1 MDESNNNNIVD
12 VTELSQA
19 FELQEGDTLLL
30 IRDDG
35 SGAKKCYRIE
45 GKQFQGKSAYEV
57 AKELGYE
64 GTQEDWNAQTAKVAN
79 FDVDFDPETGCLVI
93 TK

>member
-1 MDESNNNNIVD
+1 MDNTTDIVD
-12 VTELSQA
+12 VTELSQT

-30 IRDDG
+30 IRSDS

-45 GKQFQGKSAYEV
+45 GKQFRGKSAYEV

-64 GTQEDWNAQTAKVAN
+64 GSEEDWNAQTAKVAN
-79 FDVDFDPETGCLVI
+79 FDVDFDPMTGSIVI

>member
-1 MDESNNNNIVD
+1 MDNTTDIVD
-12 VTELSQA
+12 VTELSQI

-30 IRDDG
+30 IRSDS
-35 SGAKKCYRIE
+35 SGAKKCFRIE

-64 GTQEDWNAQTAKVAN
+64 GTEEDWKAQTTKVAN
-79 FDVDFDPETGCLVI
+79 FDVDFDPLTGCIVI
-93 TK
+93 KK

>member
-1 MDESNNNNIVD
+1 MDNTTDIVD
-12 VTELSQA
+12 VTELSQI

-30 IRDDG
+30 IRSDS

-45 GKQFQGKSAYEV
+45 GKQFRGKSAYEV

-64 GTQEDWNAQTAKVAN
+64 DTEEDWNAQTTKVAN
-79 FDVDFDPETGCLVI
+79 FDVDFDPETGSLVI
-93 TK
+93 KK

>member
-1 MDESNNNNIVD
+1 MDNTTDIVD
-12 VTELSQA
+12 VTELSQT

-35 SGAKKCYRIE
+35 SGAKKCFRIE

-79 FDVDFDPETGCLVI
+79 FDVDFDPMTGSIVI

>member
-1 MDESNNNNIVD
+1 MDNTTDIVD
-12 VTELSQA
+12 VTELSQTL
-19 FELQEGDTLLL
+19 ELQEGDTLLL

-64 GTQEDWNAQTAKVAN
+64 GTEEDWNAQTTKVAN
-79 FDVDFDPETGCLVI
+79 FDVDFEPETGSIVI

>member
-1 MDESNNNNIVD
+1 MDNTTDIVD
-12 VTELSQA
+12 VTELSQT

-30 IRDDG
+30 IRSDS

-45 GKQFQGKSAYEV
+45 GKQFRGKSAYEV

-64 GTQEDWNAQTAKVAN
+64 GSEEEWNAQTAKVAN
-79 FDVDFDPETGCLVI
+79 FDVDFEPETGSIVI

>member
-1 MDESNNNNIVD
+1 MDDVNNIVD

-57 AKELGYE
+57 AKDLGYE
-64 GTQEDWNAQTAKVAN
+64 GTEEDWKAQTTKVAN
-79 FDVDFDPETGCLVI
+79 FDVDFDPLSGSLII

>member
-1 MDESNNNNIVD
+1 MDNTTDKVD

-30 IRDDG
+30 IRSDS

-64 GTQEDWNAQTAKVAN
+64 GTQEDWNAQTTKVAN
-79 FDVDFDPETGCLVI
+79 FDVDFDPITGSIVI

>member
-12 VTELSQA
+12 VTELAQA
-19 FELQEGDTLLL
+19 VELQEGDTLLL

-45 GKQFQGKSAYEV
+45 GKQFRGKSAYEV

-64 GTQEDWNAQTAKVAN
+64 GTEEDWNAQTTKVAN
-79 FDVDFDPETGCLVI
+79 FDIDFDPETGCLVI

>member
-1 MDESNNNNIVD
+1 MDDVNNIVD

-64 GTQEDWNAQTAKVAN
+64 GTEEDWKVQTSKVAN
-79 FDVDFDPETGCLVI
+79 FDVDFDPLSGSLII

>member
-1 MDESNNNNIVD
+1 M
-12 VTELSQA
+12 
-19 FELQEGDTLLL
+19 LL
-30 IRDDG
+30 IRSDS

-45 GKQFQGKSAYEV
+45 GKQFRGKSAYEV

-64 GTQEDWNAQTAKVAN
+64 GTEEDWGEQTMKVAN
-79 FDVDFDPETGCLVI
+79 FDVDFDPITGSIVI

>member
-12 VTELSQA
+12 VTELAQA

-45 GKQFQGKSAYEV
+45 GKHFRGKSAYEV

-64 GTQEDWNAQTAKVAN
+64 GTEEDWNAQTAKVAN

>member
-1 MDESNNNNIVD
+1 MDNTTDIVD
-12 VTELSQA
+12 VTELSQT

-35 SGAKKCYRIE
+35 SGAKKCFRIE

-64 GTQEDWNAQTAKVAN
+64 GTEEDWNAQTTKVAN
-79 FDVDFDPETGCLVI
+79 FDVDFEPETGSIVI
-93 TK
+93 KK

>member
-1 MDESNNNNIVD
+1 MDNTTDIVD
-12 VTELSQA
+12 VTELSQT

-30 IRDDG
+30 IRSDS

-45 GKQFQGKSAYEV
+45 GKQFRGKSAYEV

-64 GTQEDWNAQTAKVAN
+64 GSEEDWNAQTAKVAN
-79 FDVDFDPETGCLVI
+79 FDVDFDPITGSIVI

>member
-1 MDESNNNNIVD
+1 MDNTTDIVD
-12 VTELSQA
+12 VTELSQT

-64 GTQEDWNAQTAKVAN
+64 GSEEEWNAQTAKVAN
-79 FDVDFDPETGCLVI
+79 FDVDFEPETGSIVI

>member
-1 MDESNNNNIVD
+1 MENTNNIVD

-19 FELQEGDTLLL
+19 YELQEGDTLLL

-35 SGAKKCYRIE
+35 SGAKKCFRIE

-64 GTQEDWNAQTAKVAN
+64 GTEEDWKAQTTKVAN
-79 FDVDFDPETGCLVI
+79 FDVDFDPLTGCIVI
-93 TK
+93 KK